1 MQTITER
8 RYISPEDLRS
18 LCIRE
23 NWFTKGDNEAYAH
36 LLGMCRTRSGSNYA
50 DLTTGLIAAMAN
62 SIQMHSAV
70 EQSTEYLLNIM
81 FCIAQASTTY
91 FDIEE

>member
-1 MQTITER
+1 MQTITEC

-36 LLGMCRTRSGSNYA
+36 LLGMCRNGSEYA
-50 DLTTGLIAAMAN
+50 DLHTGLIAAMAI
-62 SIQMHSAV
+62 SIQMHSDV

-91 FDIEE
+91 FEIEE